1 MPQSPVLY
9 RALLALACLL
19 ASLCAFGQ
27 QPTAKQ
33 QCDQLL
39 KDYWEEHLRASPE
52 TATYLGDHRYDAEV
66 SDLSAEATKARREA
80 ARGFLARA
88 RAIDATKLTG
98 QDALN
103 LKLITRR
110 IAQQIEHSEFEPWLM
125 PVSQFDGPHMEYA
138 ELSRS
143 TAFRNVADYDNY
155 IARLKKLPRLFDQL
169 TANMREGMRKGLMPP
184 AYLLPEVARQAE
196 TIASGKGDANA
207 FAVPLK
213 KFPDA
218 VADGDRERIRK
229 ELNSVIDTE
238 LIPTYKKFAAFVRD
252 EYAPHGRKE
261 PGIWAVPKGNERY
274 LFAIREM
281 TTTNMTAE
289 EIHQVGLKEVARI
302 EREML
307 VIAKQK
313 GFNDLDSFHA
323 AIRKNRDLYG
333 TSGEQILGLYKS
345 HLDEIEKDLPKY
357 FGHLPKAK
365 LEVIPMSAYR
375 AGASVPADYSPGT
388 PDGSRAGHV
397 NVNMTA
403 PEKRL
408 LLNLESI
415 AYHEGLPGHHLQI
428 SLAQEM
434 GELPQFRRQAGYTA
448 YVEGWALYT
457 EQLAHEMGYNKDPYS
472 EYGRLENDMW
482 RAIRLVVDTGVHS
495 QHWTRD
501 QMVEYFRKYTAMDE
515 PNIQTE
521 VDRYI
526 AWPGQ
531 ALAYK
536 VGQMTILR
544 LREKAKK
551 ELGAKFDI
559 RAFHDELLGAGAL
572 PMDVIEERMNAWIAR
587 QAGK

>member
-1 MPQSPVLY
+1 MLMRSVY
-9 RALLALACLL
+9 SRWMAVSIFGLACSL
-19 ASLCAFGQ
+19 AFAQ
-27 QPTAKQ
+27 APTPKQ
-33 QCDQLL
+33 QVDRLL
-39 KDYWEEHLRASPE
+39 NDVWEFHLRTSPE
-52 TATYLGDHRYDAEV
+52 TATYLGDHRYDAEI
-66 SDLSAEATKARREA
+66 SDESPAAMKAHAAATRE
-80 ARGFLARA
+80 FLARA
-88 RAIDATKLTG
+88 NAIDAAQLSV

-103 LKLITRR
+103 LKLMARR
-110 IAQQIEHSEFEPWLM
+110 LRGQLDQSEFEPWLM
-125 PVSQFDGPHMEYA
+125 PVSQFGGPHVEYA
-138 ELSRS
+138 ELAHA
-143 TAFRNVADYDNY
+143 TVFLNTQDYDNY
-155 IARLKKLPRLFDQL
+155 IARLKKLSHMFDQF
-169 TANMREGMRKGLMPP
+169 TANMREGMRRGLMPP
-184 AYLLPEVARQAE
+184 AYLLPEVARQVE
-196 TIASGKGDANA
+196 TIAASKGEASA
-207 FAVPLK
+207 FAAPLLN
-213 KFPDA
+213 FPA
-218 VADGDRERIRK
+218 TVNETDRARLRK
-229 ELNSVIDTE
+229 ELLEVIDSQ
-238 LIPTYKKFAAFVRD
+238 LVPTYTKFAAFVRN

-261 PGIWAVPKGNERY
+261 PGVWALPQGDKRY
-274 LFAIREM
+274 ELAIREM
-281 TTTNMTAE
+281 TTTSMTAD
-289 EIHQVGLKEVARI
+289 EIHKIGLAEVARI
-302 EREML
+302 ETEML

-313 GFNDLDSFHA
+313 GYKDLDSFHV
-323 AIRKNRDLYG
+323 AIRDNRKLYG
-333 TSGEQILGLYKS
+333 TSGEQVLGLYKS
-345 HLDEIEKDLPKY
+345 HLDDITGDLPRY

-403 PEKRL
+403 PERRL
-408 LLNLESI
+408 LLNLEAI

-448 YVEGWALYT
+448 YVEGWALYS
-457 EQLAHEMGYNKDPYS
+457 EQLAREMGYYKDTYS

-495 QHWTRD
+495 RHWTRD
-501 QMVEYFRKYTAMDE
+501 QMVDYFRKYTAMDE

-544 LREKAKK
+544 LRAKAQT
-551 ELGAKFDI
+551 ELGSKFDI

-572 PMDVIEERMNAWIAR
+572 PMDVLEERMNAWIVR
-587 QAGK
+587 QSAK